1 MEKTRGICLKNF
13 KAKLSK
19 FAYPFYK
26 ELPYICSIMLLMGG
40 LNVVW
45 GMLKRTIYFNEFY
58 IPPSFFNFLGR
69 FALLFLFSYIGATI
83 ITIIKL
89 RRLRLLVK
97 NLFYTIAII
106 IFLIVLFIKNNFN
119 LEINPTCFVLLAETT
134 SNESQEFVNQ
144 FIFSKNIIPTVIYA
158 LLIVLG
164 IVVFERLWCN
174 IKKRL
179 KSKENHIVNILSAI
193 IIPIFLFG
201 LYSTNIYWKIYNAQS
216 PDHIR
221 FMYPS
226 NDPITSTYSSL
237 MMLNMMKK
245 QMGNAME
252 LNRRVY
258 ENVDSYTTQKDSINV
273 VVVIGESYIKSHSSL
288 YGYNLNTTPNLSRE
302 QDSGNLFVFN
312 DVISSS
318 NSTSVVMRNILCC
331 NNTGSGEQWYN
342 YPNFL
347 TIFKKAGYSV
357 YYWDNQAGVDKN
369 ATYSFTLNS
378 FLYNNDMSEMAYT
391 KINEKSYQYDKEL
404 IYSYKNTVGISK
416 ARNNL
421 VLFHLIGQHVDPS
434 QRFPHNEFK
443 VFTKDSIKRND
454 SYLDDYKKEYIAN
467 YDNATLYNDYVLN
480 EIINLFNNSNTIL
493 VYFSDHGEEIYDYRD
508 RCGRD
513 HGVFTANKLKYQYD
527 VPFVIWCSNIFKE
540 KNPDI
545 VRNIK
550 NAVDKPF
557 IIDNVCN
564 MLFNVAGIETPYYRD
579 TLDII
584 SPNYLCK
591 DRILDNKYVY
601 EEICSSIEK

>member
-1 MEKTRGICLKNF
+1 MGKTRGICLKNL

-19 FAYPFYK
+19 FAYPFYE
-26 ELPYICSIMLLMGG
+26 ELPYICSFMLLMGG

-45 GMLKRTIYFNEFY
+45 GMLKRIIYINEFN

-69 FALLFLFSYIGATI
+69 FCLIFLFSYIGATI
-83 ITIIKL
+83 ITIIKKQ
-89 RRLRLLVK
+89 RLKLIVK

-119 LEINPTCFVLLAETT
+119 LEISPTCFVLLAETT

-144 FIFSKNIIPTVIYA
+144 FIFSRNIIPTIVYA

-221 FMYPS
+221 LMFPS

-237 MMLNMMKK
+237 MMLDMMNN
-245 QMGNAME
+245 QMRNAME
-252 LNRRVY
+252 LNKHVF

-273 VVVIGESYIKSHSSL
+273 VLVIGESYIKSHSRL

-302 QDSGNLFVFN
+302 QNSDNLFVFN

-318 NSTSVVMRNILCC
+318 NYTSVAVRNILCC
-331 NNTGSGEQWYN
+331 NNTSSGEQWYN

-347 TIFKKAGYSV
+347 TIFKKAGYNV
-357 YYWDNQAGVDKN
+357 CFWDNQAGVGKN
-369 ATYSFTLNS
+369 TTYSFTLNN
-378 FLYNNDMSEMAYT
+378 FLYNSDMCNMAYT
-391 KINEKSYQYDKEL
+391 KTNEVSYQYDKEL
-404 IYSYKNTVGISK
+404 VDSYRNTVGVSNVK
-416 ARNNL
+416 NNL

-434 QRFPHNEFK
+434 TRFPHNEFK

-480 EIINLFNNSNTIL
+480 EIIEIFNNSNTIL
-493 VYFSDHGEEIYDYRD
+493 LYFSDHGEEIYDYRD

-527 VPFVIWCSNIFKE
+527 VPFVIWCSDIFKE

-545 VRNIK
+545 VRNIR

-557 IIDNVCN
+557 VIDNVCN
-564 MLFNVAGIETPYYRD
+564 ILFNVAKIETPYYRD

-591 DRILDNKYVY
+591 DRILDNKYIY
-601 EEICSSIEK
+601 EDIRYSIEK